1 MTFCLGAANFG
12 SKYGISNTKKIS
24 KLNSSKLINYFLK
37 KKQNYID
44 TAEAYKGSNLHI
56 LQHLKKISLREKK
69 NINIIT
75 KVKYKFK
82 KKNNYLVSRAKFNLS
97 YFKIKKLYGY
107 LLHDLNFDKNKTN
120 LKMINEQFKIIKK
133 KKYSK
138 KTGISVY
145 SLKDFYFFQKN
156 IPEINLVQCPTNIF
170 DLRFLNKKFINFCNK
185 NKIEIHYRSLFL
197 QGLLMTKKIPTS
209 IKSKKIINM
218 LESYKN
224 YLDKNNFSRV
234 EIVIKFIKLNFNKNI
249 KWVLGFENLN
259 QTKTFFDLFNRRNS
273 KKFKNIKLDY
283 LYLKNKYID
292 TRNWKCIS
300 F

>member
-1 MTFCLGAANFG
+1 
-12 SKYGISNTKKIS
+12 
-24 KLNSSKLINYFLK
+24 
-37 KKQNYID
+37 
-44 TAEAYKGSNLHI
+44 
-56 LQHLKKISLREKK
+56 
-69 NINIIT
+69 
-75 KVKYKFK
+75 
-82 KKNNYLVSRAKFNLS
+82 
-97 YFKIKKLYGY
+97 
-107 LLHDLNFDKNKTN
+107 
-120 LKMINEQFKIIKK
+120 
-133 KKYSK
+133 
-138 KTGISVY
+138 
-145 SLKDFYFFQKN
+145 
-156 IPEINLVQCPTNIF
+156 
-170 DLRFLNKKFINFCNK
+170 
-185 NKIEIHYRSLFL
+185 
-197 QGLLMTKKIPTS
+197 
-209 IKSKKIINM
+209 M